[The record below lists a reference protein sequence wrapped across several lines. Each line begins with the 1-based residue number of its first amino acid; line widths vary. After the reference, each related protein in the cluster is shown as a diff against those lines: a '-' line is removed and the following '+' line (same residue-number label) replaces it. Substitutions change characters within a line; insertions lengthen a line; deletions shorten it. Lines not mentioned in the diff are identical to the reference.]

1 MLEQLISAVKGFFTD
16 LACVGLVLV
25 VPPHVVISIAT
36 RCEILTTTLEF
47 TGVLFAALV
56 HPYVL
61 VQVPVLLEPFVAQNT
76 CFGIYPRAKV

>member
-1 MLEQLISAVKGFFTD
+1 MLQQLVSAVKRLFTD

-36 RCEILTTTLEF
+36 RCEKLTTTLEF
-47 TGVLFAALV
+47 TGVLFDALM

-61 VQVPVLLEPFVAQNT
+61 VQVSVLLEPFIA
-76 CFGIYPRAKV
+76 